1 MTEARLILKI
11 ITPDGALPEEL
22 AAYVVLP
29 TTSGQI
35 GVLPRHISLITS
47 LEPGV
52 ITYRR
57 RPGGDLHRVATG
69 GGFADVSNDEVRVL
83 ADSAEAPEDID
94 VDRARRALQRA
105 ERRLQEKPSGL
116 DVVRARASLER
127 AVTRLKVAGA
137 LQDESEVS

>member
-1 MTEARLILKI
+1 MTEARLTLKI
-11 ITPDGALPEEL
+11 ITPDGALPDEL

-35 GVLPRHISLITS
+35 GVLPRHISLITG
-47 LEPGV
+47 LKPGV

-57 RPGGDLHRVATG
+57 RQGGEVHMVATG
-69 GGFADVSNDEVRVL
+69 GGFVDVSKDEVTVL
-83 ADSAEAPEDID
+83 ADSAEPPQDID

-127 AVTRLKVAGA
+127 AITRLKVAGV
-137 LQDESEVS
+137 LEDESEVS